1 MPKGMQPIFSQTLSS
16 TSTITFNNIPQIYT
30 SLLLIGKARS
40 AYASG
45 FADAYV
51 WFQDGSG
58 TTNYSATAANG
69 NSSTVSSYRY
79 TSSGT
84 ANMFAMNGAA
94 HTANAFTSFK
104 VSFPNY
110 RDGQFKHMIG
120 ESSAQ
125 QDGASVNCFNAG
137 QWRSTSP
144 ITQINMTVAN
154 AFVAGSVFTLYGITR
169 A

>member
-1 MPKGMQPIFSQTLSS
+1 MPKGMQPIYTQRLTS
-16 TSTITFNNIPQIYT
+16 TGTITFNNIPQTYT
-30 SLLLIGKARS
+30 SLLLIGSARS

-51 WFQDGSG
+51 YFQDGAG
-58 TTNYSATAANG
+58 TSNYSSTAQNG

-79 TSSGT
+79 TNSGT
-84 ANMFAMNGAA
+84 ANMFGMNGSA

-110 RDGQFKHMIG
+110 RDGQFKQMIG
-120 ESSAQ
+120 ESVMENDGSAIVCQ
-125 QDGASVNCFNAG
+125 NSGL
-137 QWRSTSP
+137 WRSVAP
-144 ITQINMTVAN
+144 IRQINMTVAN